1 MTAAIIS
8 AAVAPVLWAAVR
20 LALNVIHD
28 RRMK

>member
-20 LALNVIHD
+20 LALNVLHD

>member
-8 AAVAPVLWAAVR
+8 AAVAPVLWAALR
-20 LALNVIHD
+20 LVLNVLHD